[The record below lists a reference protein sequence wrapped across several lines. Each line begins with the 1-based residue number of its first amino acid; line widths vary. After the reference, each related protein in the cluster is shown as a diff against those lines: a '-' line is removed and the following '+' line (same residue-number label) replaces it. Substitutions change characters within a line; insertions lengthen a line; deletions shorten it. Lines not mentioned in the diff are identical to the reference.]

1 MCYVEVWFHT
11 NSTLQPD
18 SRPLGIHITHYLSF
32 AIACYMASTVKWIH
46 RPFPN
51 NTILPWYVMF
61 ECTHYNLLSYTQ
73 TGRRVTQHIHLQR
86 WMCYILSMTTH
97 ITQLEKDLIK
107 LSDITTSPE
116 VMISVLASNQKD
128 IMKALIATMKALE
141 ERESSSKNWMVTGPR

>member
-1 MCYVEVWFHT
+1 
-11 NSTLQPD
+11 
-18 SRPLGIHITHYLSF
+18 
-32 AIACYMASTVKWIH
+32 
-46 RPFPN
+46 
-51 NTILPWYVMF
+51 
-61 ECTHYNLLSYTQ
+61 
-73 TGRRVTQHIHLQR
+73 
-86 WMCYILSMTTH
+86 MTTH